1 MIYLVTAQQ
10 NIFDS
15 PFYKKCTVKDSVELL
30 KTMNPI
36 GLDTETTGL
45 DCWSDRLK
53 LLQLGNKDIQIVIDC
68 FTIDIEN

>member
-15 PFYKKCTVKDSVELL
+15 PFYNKCTVKDSVELL
-30 KTMNPI
+30 KSMNPI

-45 DCWSDRLK
+45 DCWSDRLN
-53 LLQLGNKDIQIVIDC
+53 L
-68 FTIDIEN
+68 